1 MRSTLYILVFFLLS
15 GCAWLTPK
23 EELKAA
29 YVAAQL
35 KTIDWEVVDQFP
47 LFNNCDETAT
57 KTQQK
62 TCFEGLIKAELAQ
75 LIQEMNAIDSLS
87 FSGNFTLSI
96 LVDTKGSI
104 SIEDPR
110 SPPFELSIYEYFKSK
125 LHGKFAA
132 LPPLA
137 PALKQGIPVA
147 TRFQIPV
154 EIHLD

>member
-1 MRSTLYILVFFLLS
+1 MRSTLYILFFLLLS

-35 KTIDWEVVDQFP
+35 KTIDWEAVDQFP

-62 TCFEGLIKAELAQ
+62 ICFEGLVKAELAQ
-75 LIQEMNAIDSLS
+75 LIQEMNAVDSLS

-96 LVDTKGSI
+96 RVDAKGSLT
-104 SIEDPR
+104 IEAPQ
-110 SPPFELSIYEYFKSK
+110 SPPFELGVYEYFKSK
-125 LHGKFAA
+125 LQEKFAG